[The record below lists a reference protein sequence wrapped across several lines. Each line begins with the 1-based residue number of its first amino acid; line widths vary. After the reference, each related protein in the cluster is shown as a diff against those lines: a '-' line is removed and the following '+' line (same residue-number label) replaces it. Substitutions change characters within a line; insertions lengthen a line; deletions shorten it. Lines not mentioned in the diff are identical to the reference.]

1 MKNRL
6 NIVLTILLLGVA
18 VQVLVAASRVQPV
31 DVAGAPAAQLAVGDA
46 LPLLEGMGVDGNPL
60 SVPLANGDGAVT
72 LVFAY
77 YSACAHSDTVAP
89 DWASFLA
96 EKGRSVGG
104 ARTLAVTRDVP
115 GPAALYAER
124 FGWDVEV
131 LSMPDLTPSDIRH
144 SLGVPNALGIRLR
157 SARRAAVPG
166 PRRRTGSRSA
176 GRRIHHLGR
185 AMKPVSED
193 SVMTYRIWSAA
204 LASAVLILPLATSSC
219 GGDGPGDVPLMQI
232 AEHAMTLVSPADDAL
247 WEVRDILEDR
257 GTVWALTGS
266 APFVHGFAPSGGRVA
281 AFGTAGEGPGEFRYP
296 YGLWPGEPAGTLTV
310 WDAGRSAALTVSGS
324 GKLLSSRSLSEAA
337 CHSGRHSH
345 GDHSATHS
353 GSSRSVTPSCWV
365 AMTRESRAVTIWWRG
380 KLVRVL
386 SKNDAWRRRGHCR
399 FRA

>member
-131 LSMPDLTPSDIRH
+131 LSVPDLTPSDIRH
-144 SLGVPNALGIRLR
+144 SLVSRTPWVFVFDPLGVLR
-157 SARRAAVPG
+157 FQGHGGELDLVQQAVASI
-166 PRRRTGSRSA
+166 T
-176 GRRIHHLGR
+176 
-185 AMKPVSED
+185 
-193 SVMTYRIWSAA
+193 SAA
-204 LASAVLILPLATSSC
+204 
-219 GGDGPGDVPLMQI
+219 Q
-232 AEHAMTLVSPADDAL
+232 
-247 WEVRDILEDR
+247 
-257 GTVWALTGS
+257 
-266 APFVHGFAPSGGRVA
+266 
-281 AFGTAGEGPGEFRYP
+281 
-296 YGLWPGEPAGTLTV
+296 
-310 WDAGRSAALTVSGS
+310 
-324 GKLLSSRSLSEAA
+324 
-337 CHSGRHSH
+337 
-345 GDHSATHS
+345 
-353 GSSRSVTPSCWV
+353 
-365 AMTRESRAVTIWWRG
+365 
-380 KLVRVL
+380 
-386 SKNDAWRRRGHCR
+386 
-399 FRA
+399 